1 MYIDTHAHLYVS
13 EFDADRNEMMQRAL
27 NAGVKQV
34 VLPAIDSE
42 TTAAMHALKK
52 QFPKNIHLRMGLHP
66 THVKENVEEELVHVA
81 NELEKNNF
89 VAVGEI
95 GMDLYWDKTYQK
107 EQQKA
112 FAQQIDWALAYDL
125 PIVIHCREAFDE
137 IFEVLEGVV
146 NQRLRGIFHCFTGNV
161 AQAQRAIELNMLLGI
176 GGVLTF
182 KNSGLAETISKI
194 PLAHLVLE
202 TDAPYLAPMPFRG
215 KRNESAYLPLVA
227 QRLAQVYQVSDE
239 QVAQITTAN
248 AQKLFGI

>member
-1 MYIDTHAHLYVS
+1 M
-13 EFDADRNEMMQRAL
+13 
-27 NAGVKQV
+27 
-34 VLPAIDSE
+34 
-42 TTAAMHALKK
+42 
-52 QFPKNIHLRMGLHP
+52 
-66 THVKENVEEELVHVA
+66 
-81 NELEKNNF
+81 
-89 VAVGEI
+89 
-95 GMDLYWDKTYQK
+95 
-107 EQQKA
+107 
-112 FAQQIDWALAYDL
+112 AYDL
-125 PIVIHCREAFDE
+125 PIAIHCREAFDE

>member
-42 TTAAMHALKK
+42 TTAAMYALKK
-52 QFPKNIHLRMGLHP
+52 QFPENIHLMMGLHP

-137 IFEVLEGVV
+137 IFEVLEGVA

-161 AQAQRAIELNMLLGI
+161 EQAHRAISLNMLLGI

-215 KRNESAYLPLVA
+215 KRNESAYLALVA
-227 QRLAQVYQVSDE
+227 QRLAQVHQVSDKE
-239 QVAQITTAN
+239 VARMTTTN

>member
-13 EFDADRNEMMQRAL
+13 EFDADRNEMIQRAL

-52 QFPKNIHLRMGLHP
+52 QFPKNIHLMMGLHP

-125 PIVIHCREAFDE
+125 PIAIHCREAFDE

-161 AQAQRAIELNMLLGI
+161 AQAQHAIELNMLLGI

-215 KRNESAYLPLVA
+215 KRNESAYLALVA
-227 QRLAQVYQVSDE
+227 QRLAQVHQVSDE
-239 QVAQITTAN
+239 EVARMTTTN

>member
-52 QFPKNIHLRMGLHP
+52 QFPKNIHLMMGLHP

-125 PIVIHCREAFDE
+125 PIAIHCREAFDE
-137 IFEVLEGVV
+137 IFEVLEGVA

-161 AQAQRAIELNMLLGI
+161 EQAHRAISLNMLLGI

-215 KRNESAYLPLVA
+215 KRNESAYLALVA
-227 QRLAQVYQVSDE
+227 QRLAQVHQVSDE
-239 QVAQITTAN
+239 EVARMTTTN